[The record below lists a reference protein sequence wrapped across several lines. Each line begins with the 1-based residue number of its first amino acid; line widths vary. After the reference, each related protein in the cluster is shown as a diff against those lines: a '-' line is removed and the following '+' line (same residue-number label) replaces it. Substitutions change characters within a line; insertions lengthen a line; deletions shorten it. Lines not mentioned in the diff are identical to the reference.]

1 MDSLRTWA
9 LLALIPASV
18 LLWLS
23 DLSTFQLAKAVL
35 VGPALAVLLVSQPYA
50 IRPARPVLWAAT
62 FVPLIGVGAL
72 IRWVAPGTAAWE
84 LWFDLLFLGALVM
97 GAQLRGTGSLFLA
110 AVAAGGGAVIVVTA
124 LEAVGVGPLCP
135 AAITRAG
142 TMGNP
147 NFSGAVLALAAPASL
162 ALALNAGARTQA
174 VAWAALLAVSLAATA
189 WLGAWTGAVG
199 AGVGLSAVAVH
210 GLIRRGRASGALI
223 VALLVLLGGGAALL
237 SGTVRGHLADRGY
250 MARVSLNAAATRP
263 LTGHGLGGFPR
274 AFLDAQAEILKEN
287 PDERSR
293 WTRALHAHSEPLH
306 ALVERGLFGLLAWLG
321 LWGAISWVIWRRGGS
336 PGLTGVLAAG
346 LALSL
351 GEFPGHLV
359 PIQLTLGLA
368 AGLVG
373 LKPSRDRSPKGAG
386 VENEHE
392 HEKIG
397 AKAPPTGRRLMRHL
411 LWIPALLLFL
421 IPAWL
426 AASDRAFNGGD
437 PANALLINPWNG
449 RAAFAVALAEQ
460 EGGAPMGCAHAGVAE
475 RLLPSPASAMALGLC
490 EARRGHNKEG
500 IEALR
505 RATRWNPRNAA
516 AHANLAILLL
526 EAGDVESARRHALR
540 ASSLR
545 PGDPKIRRIHDVLLL
560 E

>member
-9 LLALIPASV
+9 LLALIPTSV
-18 LLWLS
+18 LLCLS

-35 VGPALAVLLVSQPYA
+35 VGPALAVLLISRPGAV
-50 IRPARPVLWAAT
+50 RPARHILWAAT
-62 FVPLIGVGAL
+62 LVPLVGVVAL
-72 IRWVAPGTAAWE
+72 LRWVAPGTAAWE

-97 GAQLRGTGSLFLA
+97 GAQLDGASSRLLA
-110 AVAAGGGAVIVVTA
+110 AVAAGGGAVVVITA
-124 LEAVGVGPLCP
+124 LEAVRVGPLCP
-135 AAITRAG
+135 AAIATAG

-162 ALALNAGARTQA
+162 ALALDARVRTQA
-174 VAWAALLAVSLAATA
+174 LAWGALLAVSLVATA
-189 WLGAWTGAVG
+189 WLGAWTGGVG
-199 AGVGLSAVAVH
+199 AGVGLAAVAVH
-210 GLIRRGRASGALI
+210 GLIRRGRWRGALI
-223 VALLVLLGGGAALL
+223 VALLVLLGSGAALL

-250 MARVSLNAAATRP
+250 MARVSLDAAAARP

-287 PDERSR
+287 PDERRR

-321 LWGAISWVIWRRGGS
+321 LWGAIALAVWRRGDS

-373 LKPSRDRSPKGAG
+373 T
-386 VENEHE
+386 E
-392 HEKIG
+392 IG
-397 AKAPPTGRRLMRHL
+397 AKAPPTGERRWRHL

-421 IPAWL
+421 IPTWL
-426 AASDRAFNGGD
+426 AASDRALHAGD
-437 PANALLINPWNG
+437 PASALWINPWNG

-460 EGGAPMGCAHAGVAE
+460 EGGAPTGCAHADVAE

-490 EARRGHNKEG
+490 EARRGHGEKA

-526 EAGDVESARRHALR
+526 DAGDVEAARSHAIR

-545 PGDPKIRRIHDVLLL
+545 PGDPKIRRIYDALLPL